1 MSTSPMRS
9 TDILIVGAG
18 PTGLVL
24 ALWLTRLGVRVRI
37 VHKTAEPG
45 TTSRALAGPA
55 RTLKIGFP
63 GGKYDHVFY
72 VADVAAKGSTMNGE
86 VHVGLD
92 TTDFLAVF
100 PLKSVGHARLVG
112 TVLETQPRD
121 ENLSWND
128 VSKRVIDWMSI
139 AVERVNSFSPYN
151 VHHRVAD
158 HFRKGRAFLL

>member
-9 TDILIVGAG
+9 TDVLIVGAG

-24 ALWLTRLGVRVRI
+24 ALWLKRFDGAVEECEAAYIAGCDGAPSSVR
-37 VHKTAEPG
+37 E
-45 TTSRALAGPA
+45 
-55 RTLKIGFP
+55 TLKIGFP

-100 PLKSVGHARLVG
+100 PLKSEGHARLVG
-112 TVLETQPRD
+112 
-121 ENLSWND
+121 
-128 VSKRVIDWMSI
+128 
-139 AVERVNSFSPYN
+139 
-151 VHHRVAD
+151 
-158 HFRKGRAFLL
+158 